1 MLAKFLDARSDAHL
15 IINFTWPKYKYINP
29 ALSYCWQMGW
39 GGVWAGGRG
48 KSLHALTPFMKKD
61 ANNWPN
67 VVVTSS
73 WRHFRHDV
81 TQDPRKSRKSKFC
94 SRILRNY
101 IYKLPNPSFFSFL
114 KVLPGKKHLWM
125 PSGQYHRQIWQ
136 KDTAHFWSWTRN
148 GLVLPNYWSPW
159 CETAKSC
166 VQLNFEH

>member
-29 ALSYCWQMGW
+29 ALSYCWQMGWGW

-101 IYKLPNPSFFSFL
+101 IYKLPNPSFFFRFWKFFQEKNIYECHLASITDKSDKRILHISDLGREMVLFCPIIDHHGVKPL
-114 KVLPGKKHLWM
+114 KVV
-125 PSGQYHRQIWQ
+125 Y
-136 KDTAHFWSWTRN
+136 N
-148 GLVLPNYWSPW
+148 
-159 CETAKSC
+159 
-166 VQLNFEH
+166 

>member
-29 ALSYCWQMGW
+29 ALSYCWQMGWGW

-101 IYKLPNPSFFSFL
+101 IYKLPNPSFFFVFENSSRKKTFMNAIWPVSQTNLTKGYCTFL
-114 KVLPGKKHLWM
+114 ILDEK
-125 PSGQYHRQIWQ
+125 
-136 KDTAHFWSWTRN
+136 WS
-148 GLVLPNYWSPW
+148 
-159 CETAKSC
+159 CFA
-166 VQLNFEH
+166 QLLITMVWNR